1 MRGSSLSLSSA
12 LVLVRRTSITD
23 SIGGSLWYDM
33 RYSNDYLRKRLSFE
47 ARQKV
52 VYGVIDEVEGALLTH
67 IKLRGGRRLLEK
79 LFDILHEFIVVE
91 GDTYCMLKLF

>member
-1 MRGSSLSLSSA
+1 MSL
-12 LVLVRRTSITD
+12 
-23 SIGGSLWYDM
+23 
-33 RYSNDYLRKRLSFE
+33 E
-47 ARQKV
+47 ASEKIVNR
-52 VYGVIDEVEGALLTH
+52 VIDEVEGALLTH